1 MKYAFFFLVGLFFT
15 FTTFGQPRFTGD
27 NYNRLGV
34 QGGVNFTQFHS
45 DKLTFKARPG
55 LMAGLTTRANTV
67 NKFLAI
73 YGVNFYQFNTALD
86 VSGENTGETL
96 EMDFKAT
103 GVQINLFL
111 GHKLIGEHLSIEAG
125 PVFQINSKLIPEE
138 GKENYSLQDLNIVAA
153 DLEDISRVN
162 FNLAVNVSLGFP
174 AVKLW
179 CQYQYGVTNTF
190 RNIDLEALQNKDSRL
205 TTLKGNLGMA
215 VAGMVVYF

>member
-1 MKYAFFFLVGLFFT
+1 MKCAILLLAGMFFSLNVFCQSRL
-15 FTTFGQPRFTGD
+15 TGD
-27 NYNRLGV
+27 SYNRLGV
-34 QGGVNFTQFHS
+34 QAGVNYTKFHS
-45 DKLTFKARPG
+45 DHLTFKARPG

-67 NKFLAI
+67 NNFLVI
-73 YGVNFYQFNTALD
+73 YGVNFYQFNTAMEVL
-86 VSGENTGETL
+86 GENNPEPV

-125 PVFQINSKLIPEE
+125 PVFQLNSKLIPEE
-138 GKENYSLQDLNIVAA
+138 GKENYTLREYNLVAA
-153 DLEDISRVN
+153 DLQDISRVN
-162 FNLAVNVSLGFP
+162 LNLAANISLGFP
-174 AVKLW
+174 AVKFW

-215 VAGMVVYF
+215 VAGMLVYF

>member
-1 MKYAFFFLVGLFFT
+1 MKCAFFLLTGIFFSLNVHC
-15 FTTFGQPRFTGD
+15 QPRLTGD
-27 NYNRLGV
+27 SYNRLGI
-34 QGGVNFTQFHS
+34 QAGVNYTQFHS
-45 DKLTFKARPG
+45 ENLTFKSKPG

-67 NKFLAI
+67 KKFLVI
-73 YGVNFYQFNTALD
+73 YGVNFYQFNTAMD
-86 VSGENTGETL
+86 VLGENNGESL

-111 GHKLIGEHLSIEAG
+111 GHKLFGEHLSIEAG
-125 PVFQINSKLIPEE
+125 PVFQLNSKLIPEE
-138 GKENYSLQDLNIVAA
+138 GKEHYYLQEYNLVAA

-162 FNLAVNVSLGFP
+162 LNLAANISLGFP
-174 AVKLW
+174 AVKFW

-215 VAGMVVYF
+215 AAGIVVYF

>member
-1 MKYAFFFLVGLFFT
+1 MKYAFFLLTGLFFSLNAYC
-15 FTTFGQPRFTGD
+15 QPRFTGD
-27 NYNRLGV
+27 SYNRLGI
-34 QGGVNFTQFHS
+34 QAGVSYTQFHS
-45 DKLTFKARPG
+45 DKLTFKSRPG

-67 NKFLAI
+67 NKFLVI
-73 YGVNFYQFNTALD
+73 YGVNFYQFNTSMD
-86 VSGENTGETL
+86 VLQENSRETL

-103 GVQINLFL
+103 GVQLNLFM

-138 GKENYSLQDLNIVAA
+138 GKENYTLQDYNLVAA

-162 FNLAVNVSLGFP
+162 FNLAVNVSMGFP

-190 RNIDLEALQNKDSRL
+190 RNIDMEALQNKDSRL